1 MTKII
6 PRDLIKHLE
15 WDPKQATAPVTNTPA
30 PKRSK
35 SQGVNFPQN
44 PNESFI
50 MSYDGIHGE
59 YFQELISKVNEIY
72 AGTKAEIPTGTSG
85 EIQGHLI
92 KRLGLI
98 TTIYNN
104 SNLRNA
110 GLHPITPEQSEYL
123 LQANNLTTPGDNWE
137 DLAMVLYDLSQN
149 GNNPKEAQAIYNSLK
164 DHRQDLGLSE
174 SDLENKLIIV
184 NAGIEVDSNM
194 DYGIKPIIL
203 PGLTQVYPHE
213 VLEKIGEDIKFEGY
227 GLDNGLP
234 LLNQLDDGNRTLY
247 MPDETKDIGLR
258 VLYRNRDLDLGAGDR
273 DLSDSGS
280 DGRVNFARSAST

>member
-15 WDPKQATAPVTNTPA
+15 WEPKQATAPMVNTPT
-30 PKRSK
+30 KQSNT
-35 SQGVNFPQN
+35 SQGVDFPKN
-44 PNESFI
+44 PSESFI

-59 YFQELISKVNEIY
+59 YFQELISKVNETY

-85 EIQGHLI
+85 EVQGHLI

-104 SNLRNA
+104 SNLRNV

-123 LQANNLTTPGDNWE
+123 LKEGKLTNPGDNWE
-137 DLAMVLYDLSQN
+137 DLAMVLYDLSSN
-149 GNNPKEAQAIYNSLK
+149 GNNPKEAQAIYDSLK

-184 NAGIEVDSNM
+184 NAGIEVDPNM
-194 DYGIKPIIL
+194 DYGVKPIIL
-203 PGLTQVYPHE
+203 PGLTQFYSHE
-213 VLEKIGEDIKFEGY
+213 VLEKVGENFKFDGH
-227 GLDNGLP
+227 GLNKGLP
-234 LLNQLDDGNRTLY
+234 LLNQSGDGNRTLY
-247 MPDETKDIGLR
+247 MPDKTKDIGLR
-258 VLYRNRDLDLGAGDR
+258 VLYRYRGLDLDAR
-273 DLSDSGS
+273 NRNLSDSS
-280 DGRVNFARSAST
+280 SNGRVNFAQSAST